1 MGASTRV
8 STTSIKILTK
18 GSSRFAE
25 NKSNEK
31 QIKIDDK
38 TMRRKWK
45 LHLRYQTCKEKSAVS
60 SDVETNQRAGQV
72 LGQEDEDKK
81 GMFVVHQQTR

>member
-31 QIKIDDK
+31 QIKIYDK

-45 LHLRYQTCKEKSAVS
+45 LQTCDKI
-60 SDVETNQRAGQV
+60 TNVG
-72 LGQEDEDKK
+72 
-81 GMFVVHQQTR
+81 

>member
-38 TMRRKWK
+38 TICVENGNYKRVIK
-45 LHLRYQTCKEKSAVS
+45 LQTW
-60 SDVETNQRAGQV
+60 
-72 LGQEDEDKK
+72 DKN
-81 GMFVVHQQTR
+81 V